1 MKFPS
6 CLSTVCAF
14 TIGMCSV
21 VQGPLA
27 HAQSLGVSTPDEA
40 KTNPAFDNAERRLST
55 LESEI
60 KDAQRN
66 LDFQTPPVRTTDGK
80 GVTTVDPNQQR
91 RYEQDRQMWSKKV
104 QNLRQE
110 QLVWQLQVNQLLAM
124 EAAQKNALQT
134 AVVVPTPPPTVI
146 YVPVPAPASTSV
158 PAPGEAKA
166 NPALENAKRR
176 LSTLESE
183 IKDAQRNLDRQT
195 PPVRTTDGKGVTT
208 VDPNQQRRYE
218 QDLQMWSKKVQNL
231 RQEQLAWQLQV
242 NQLLAMETAQ
252 KNAAQAA
259 SAVSSTPPTVI
270 YLPVPAPAPTSVPT
284 AASN

>member
-40 KTNPAFDNAERRLST
+40 KTNPAFD
-55 LESEI
+55 
-60 KDAQRN
+60 
-66 LDFQTPPVRTTDGK
+66 
-80 GVTTVDPNQQR
+80 
-91 RYEQDRQMWSKKV
+91 
-104 QNLRQE
+104 
-110 QLVWQLQVNQLLAM
+110 
-124 EAAQKNALQT
+124 
-134 AVVVPTPPPTVI
+134 
-146 YVPVPAPASTSV
+146 
-158 PAPGEAKA
+158 
-166 NPALENAKRR
+166 NAKRR

-218 QDLQMWSKKVQNL
+218 QDLQMWSNKVQNL

-259 SAVSSTPPTVI
+259 AAVSSTPPTVI
-270 YLPVPAPAPTSVPT
+270 YEPVPAPAPTSVP
-284 AASN
+284 AAALN